1 MSDVFESVLGGV
13 LTIDR
18 SFDPDSELPD
28 DHPIRLELTRPPT
41 SPTPEKPTKIAHSVA
56 FAPSGVNLRY
66 RVGEL

>member
-18 SFDPDSELPD
+18 SFDPDSEPSGD
-28 DHPIRLELTRPPT
+28 CPIGLELTHSPT
-41 SPTPEKPTKIAHSVA
+41 SLTPKKPTKFAHSVA
-56 FAPSGVNLRY
+56 FVPSGVNLRY